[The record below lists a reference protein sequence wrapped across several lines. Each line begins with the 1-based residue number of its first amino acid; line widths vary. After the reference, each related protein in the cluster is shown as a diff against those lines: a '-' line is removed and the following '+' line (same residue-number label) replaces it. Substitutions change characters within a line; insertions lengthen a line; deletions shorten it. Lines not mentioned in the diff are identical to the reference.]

1 MKYSKVSNTF
11 FTATIKNLLVMP
23 FALLVISWDAGDTK
37 LGGIN
42 FDELENKKDL
52 FYLKESDDP
61 YTGEVFKLYEN
72 GKKEGQGS
80 LKDGKLEGLMT
91 SWYESGQKKYE
102 ENWKDGKKEGLM
114 TSWYESGQKKYEE
127 NWKDG
132 KKEGLMTSWHKNG
145 KKKTERIIG
154 SGYSPPRFWN
164 SRGQEVDSLE
174 ETEDRK
180 FSADPPSLG
189 EIPEKALGYKVEDDS
204 VTITGYYSWEQ
215 FEIKQRRDHLWKGS
229 GAWTIPKLI
238 KGKPVTCIGADA
250 FNNDSMNH
258 LEIPDTVV
266 NIERRAFQG
275 MKNLRSIAIGAGVK
289 SIGHQAFWFST
300 NLKQVTFLGNAPKLK
315 TGILFYEATPTIY
328 RKADAKGWG
337 DTFAGRP
344 VRLIIESSLE
354 EASSEPKLP
363 KTVSVKADLKYETES
378 DAVTITGCNKR
389 ASGELSIPAIIEER
403 PVTSI
408 EKRAFF
414 YCKSLTSITIP
425 DSVTS
430 IGDRAFRYCKSLT
443 NVTIGNGVTSI
454 GGVAFENCTNLTT
467 VNFLG
472 DAPKIGA
479 NAFKESSPT
488 IYRKP
493 DAKGWGDTLA
503 GRPVKLIT
511 EKP

>member
-80 LKDGKLEGLMT
+80 LKDGKPEGLT
-91 SWYESGQKKYE
+91 
-102 ENWKDGKKEGLM
+102 

-189 EIPEKALGYKVEDDS
+189 EIPEKALGYKVKDDS

-472 DAPKIGA
+472 DAPKIGD

-488 IYRKP
+488 IYREP

>member
-1 MKYSKVSNTF
+1 
-11 FTATIKNLLVMP
+11 
-23 FALLVISWDAGDTK
+23 
-37 LGGIN
+37 
-42 FDELENKKDL
+42 
-52 FYLKESDDP
+52 
-61 YTGEVFKLYEN
+61 
-72 GKKEGQGS
+72 
-80 LKDGKLEGLMT
+80 
-91 SWYESGQKKYE
+91 
-102 ENWKDGKKEGLM
+102 
-114 TSWYESGQKKYEE
+114 
-127 NWKDG
+127 
-132 KKEGLMTSWHKNG
+132 NG

-154 SGYSPPRFWN
+154 SGYSPLRFWN

-215 FEIKQRRDHLWKGS
+215 FESKQRRDHLWKGS

-403 PVTSI
+403 PVTSV

>member
-80 LKDGKLEGLMT
+80 LKDGKPEGLT
-91 SWYESGQKKYE
+91 
-102 ENWKDGKKEGLM
+102 

-266 NIERRAFQG
+266 NIERRAFEG
-275 MKNLRSIAIGAGVK
+275 MKYLRSIAIGAGVK

-414 YCKSLTSITIP
+414 YCKSLT
-425 DSVTS
+425 
-430 IGDRAFRYCKSLT
+430 

-472 DAPKIGA
+472 DAPKIGD

-488 IYRKP
+488 IYREP